1 MRSIDT
7 AVHNRTGAGLS
18 FLVGSILIFC
28 IGLNLVWD
36 MKIRV
41 SNMLPAIVIAVI
53 AAII

>member
-1 MRSIDT
+1 MAALIRPFITVQVQDYIS
-7 AVHNRTGAGLS
+7 
-18 FLVGSILIFC
+18 LVGSILIFC

-36 MKIRV
+36 MKIRI